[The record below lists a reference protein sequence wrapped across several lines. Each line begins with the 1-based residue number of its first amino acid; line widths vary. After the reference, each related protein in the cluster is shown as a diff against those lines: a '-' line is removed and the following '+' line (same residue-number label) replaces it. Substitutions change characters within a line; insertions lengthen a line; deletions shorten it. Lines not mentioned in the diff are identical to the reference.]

1 MRSRNSNW
9 FEIKVRYD
17 KTQEDG
23 QQKKVTETY
32 VVDALSFGEAEER
45 ISKEMSQY
53 IEGEF
58 EVKAI
63 TPASYNEIFFS
74 HNDDQSLW
82 YKVKLDFLTI
92 DERTENEKRKR
103 ITYLVQGNNLDKAK
117 KNTEEIM
124 NGTMIDYV
132 IASIVETKILDVF
145 EAQKTGDS
153 DTKSDTKATAAKTVQ
168 DEFE

>member
-1 MRSRNSNW
+1 MRSRKANW

-74 HNDDQSLW
+74 DNDDQSLW

>member
-1 MRSRNSNW
+1 MRSRKANW